1 MADMS
6 VAKVLQQEGG
16 PPQVLLLHL
25 SWKLLCIRVETTQT
39 EIRLHSSQHREDDG
53 SLVEVKASVGGA
65 LLEPP
70 EGERRSTVP
79 AEPVRKLNKGASVED
94 ETNL

>member
-1 MADMS
+1 MVVHEKD
-6 VAKVLQQEGG
+6 G
-16 PPQVLLLHL
+16 PPQIFLLHR
-25 SWKLLCIRVETTQT
+25 SGELLYIRVEMIQA
-39 EIRLHSSQHREDDG
+39 EKRLHSSQHREEDG

-70 EGERRSTVP
+70 EGKGRSTVP
-79 AEPVRKLNKGASVED
+79 AEPVRKLNKGATEED

>member
-1 MADMS
+1 M
-6 VAKVLQQEGG
+6 Q
-16 PPQVLLLHL
+16 
-25 SWKLLCIRVETTQT
+25 
-39 EIRLHSSQHREDDG
+39 SSEHREDDG

-79 AEPVRKLNKGASVED
+79 AEPVRKLNKGATEED

>member
-1 MADMS
+1 MA
-6 VAKVLQQEGG
+6 VHEKNG
-16 PPQVLLLHL
+16 PPQVFLLHL
-25 SWKLLCIRVETTQT
+25 SGELLYIRVEMIQA
-39 EIRLHSSQHREDDG
+39 EKRLYSSQHREGDG

-79 AEPVRKLNKGASVED
+79 AEPVRKLNKGATEED

>member
-1 MADMS
+1 MAVHEKD
-6 VAKVLQQEGG
+6 G

-25 SWKLLCIRVETTQT
+25 SWKLLCITVETTQT
-39 EIRLHSSQHREDDG
+39 EKRLHSSEHREDDG

-79 AEPVRKLNKGASVED
+79 AKPVRKLNWDVTEED